1 MCWNSVPKEN
11 EAGNKWCVQ
20 CHCGNSIWQFN
31 VVSVFIL
38 FLFHC
43 LFHCNCISLYSF
55 HFLSLSCTSL
65 SLYNCIS
72 FHSLSLLFHYLS
84 RSALIS
90 VIVRRPNNT
99 LVLYCKGADNVIL
112 ERLKAPTTK
121 EEEQL
126 IANSKKHTTQFAAD
140 GLRTLMISKW
150 CDTQWPHVGGGHN
163 LHS

>member
-1 MCWNSVPKEN
+1 M
-11 EAGNKWCVQ
+11 
-20 CHCGNSIWQFN
+20 
-31 VVSVFIL
+31 L
-38 FLFHC
+38 FLC
-43 LFHCNCISLYSF
+43 LSYFFFIACFITVTVSLCTLSTF
-55 HFLSLSCTSL
+55 FRFLA
-65 SLYNCIS
+65 
-72 FHSLSLLFHYLS
+72 LLFHYLS

-112 ERLKAPTTK
+112 ERLKTPTTK

-150 CDTQWPHVGGGHN
+150 CDTQ
-163 LHS
+163 